1 MSKDKFIRVMS
12 EIDEQLVER
21 YVEVEQKVLYG
32 AKRRAKRKMAL
43 TIIAASLAVVL
54 LCSVFAAM
62 SLGGR
67 APAFMNRI
75 PYSSAAVRPHRFRW
89 RS

>member
-32 AKRRAKRKMAL
+32 AKRRAKRIWL
-43 TIIAASLAVVL
+43 
-54 LCSVFAAM
+54 
-62 SLGGR
+62 
-67 APAFMNRI
+67 
-75 PYSSAAVRPHRFRW
+75 
-89 RS
+89 